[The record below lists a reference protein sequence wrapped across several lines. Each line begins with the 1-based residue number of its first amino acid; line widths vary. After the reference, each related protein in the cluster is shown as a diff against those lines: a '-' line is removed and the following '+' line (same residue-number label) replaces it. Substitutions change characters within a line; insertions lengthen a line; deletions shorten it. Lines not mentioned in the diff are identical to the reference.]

1 LVFENEILKNTYG
14 GKLRLRV
21 CGVCEIDGKVLL
33 ANHLEINGGNNF
45 WCPPGGGVEFGET
58 IEAALK
64 REFFEETGL
73 IVSIGK
79 FLGIYEFI
87 NEPLHAV
94 ELFYEIFI
102 LGGELK
108 IGADPETDFQILKDI
123 KWMNFTEIN
132 QLKKEE
138 IHQYFTK

>member
-33 ANHLEINGGNNF
+33 ANHLGINGGNNF

-79 FLGIYEFI
+79 ILGIYEFI